1 MQEKEAKLKRKRRRR
16 KKSSLGYLLLFTFVF
31 ITALWGLSYAV
42 KSLSPN
48 VDVEIGNN
56 EALTDA
62 ALENDVEIKTVDE
75 RLKWIQME
83 DDLPTVAVRNPE
95 EKKDEKNK
103 EQENNEDKTQQQQK
117 EEPKEEKPVIEL
129 PKKIDFD
136 KIENTNPIEQP
147 KQELDFRL
155 PTGNIIEPREP
166 IAKTVTKVYLGAFNS
181 IEEAIKIQQKV
192 ASEEENMVPFIKSIN
207 GLYMVQI
214 GSFSDQTKAIALA
227 SKMREKGYPSK
238 TVTE

>member
-1 MQEKEAKLKRKRRRR
+1 MQEKEAKLKRKKRKR

-31 ITALWGLSYAV
+31 LTALWGLSYAV

-48 VDVEIGNN
+48 VDIEIGNN

-62 ALENDVEIKTVDE
+62 AIENDVEIKTVDE

-95 EKKDEKNK
+95 ETKDEKGKDNENNK
-103 EQENNEDKTQQQQK
+103 EKTK
-117 EEPKEEKPVIEL
+117 TEIKTETKEEKPVIEL

-136 KIENTNPIEQP
+136 KIENTNSIEQP

-155 PTGNIIEPREP
+155 PTGNVIEPRQP
-166 IAKTVTKVYLGAFNS
+166 IEKTITKVYLGAFDT
-181 IEEAIKIQQKV
+181 IEEAIRTQQKV

-207 GLYMVQI
+207 GKYMVQI
-214 GSFSDQTKAIALA
+214 GSFSDQAKAIALA
-227 SKMREKGYPSK
+227 SKMKEKGYPSR

>member
-1 MQEKEAKLKRKRRRR
+1 MQEKEAKLKRKKRKR

-31 ITALWGLSYAV
+31 LTALWGLSYAV

-48 VDVEIGNN
+48 VDIEIGNN

-62 ALENDVEIKTVDE
+62 AIENDAEIKTVDE

-95 EKKDEKNK
+95 EKKDEKTK
-103 EQENNEDKTQQQQK
+103 EKENDKTTTK
-117 EEPKEEKPVIEL
+117 VETKEEKPVIEL

-155 PTGNIIEPREP
+155 PTGNVIEPRQP
-166 IAKTVTKVYLGAFNS
+166 IEKTVTKVYLGAFDS
-181 IEEAIKIQQKV
+181 IEEAIRTQQKV

-207 GLYMVQI
+207 GKYMVQI
-214 GSFSDQTKAIALA
+214 GSFSDQAKAIALA
-227 SKMREKGYPSK
+227 IKMKEKGYPSR